1 MFWYFPRFW
10 YSLLHCFCW
19 VFWIWQK
26 TLIITNHTFFL
37 WNCKIF
43 PHFVVFLIYF
53 SRNMMSNFSRWRNL
67 QRPEKLSSKIFIR
80 SYPLFFEYWW
90 FLSDI
95 ISMPRVY
102 VIGCSL
108 SLVLT
113 APIRMYLCFAS
124 DAIDL
129 KCQLNQTDFKS

>member
-1 MFWYFPRFW
+1 MFWYFQRFW

-19 VFWIWQK
+19 VFWMWQK

-53 SRNMMSNFSRWRNL
+53 NRNMMSNFSRWRNL

-95 ISMPRVY
+95 IVSNRFLQYTHNSIKTNFENIDFCP
-102 VIGCSL
+102 
-108 SLVLT
+108 LVTLT
-113 APIRMYLCFAS
+113 ERPQDFA
-124 DAIDL
+124 
-129 KCQLNQTDFKS
+129 TTFK